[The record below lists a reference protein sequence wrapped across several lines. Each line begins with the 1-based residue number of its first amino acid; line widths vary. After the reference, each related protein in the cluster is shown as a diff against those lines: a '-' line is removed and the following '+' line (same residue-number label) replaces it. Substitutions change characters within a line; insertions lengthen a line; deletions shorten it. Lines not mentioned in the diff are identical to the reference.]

1 MNKFT
6 ALTWTLLKSSYSPL
20 VTGKYNRMK
29 TAGLLLLIGISLLP
43 MVAGFS
49 MLVSKL
55 YGPLAAIG
63 QQGTL
68 LALGCALSGVL
79 ILIFGIFYVINIYYF
94 AQDVEFLLPLPL
106 RPADILG
113 AKFLVTLIFEYLTQ
127 LIILGPLLVTWG
139 RMSGGD
145 ANYYLLAAVVFLA
158 LPVIPLVV
166 ASLLAMLLMS
176 YTSIARHKDRFRIWA
191 GGLSLL
197 AAFGAQYFM
206 QKTMATTKTDD
217 LVAMLQQGQNSLIDL
232 AVRLF
237 PGVKF
242 AVLGM
247 LQQGAAA
254 GWGYMLL
261 FLGLTLF
268 FLLLLRLVGG
278 LIYFRGAIGG
288 SESYAPHRRLSSAE
302 LTESSRPAAPLRT
315 LMLKE
320 LRLLVRTPAYFMNC
334 VLVNFIWPVMF
345 IFMGT
350 AGSGDGMEGVGKL
363 FGSQLHPGMGLLI
376 AMGAALLITG
386 SGGASASG
394 ISREGSLFFVSKYL
408 PVSYTLQL
416 KAKMAV
422 AFLLALA
429 GFIVLVA
436 ALAWLFPI
444 PPLLIALAPL
454 AAIPAIALA
463 VLFGM
468 IIDIHYPRLVWDNE
482 YRAVK
487 NNSSVVALLL
497 AAGAVGAGCIW
508 AAVKYQAL
516 GWTPLV
522 VALLLIIAADI
533 LLYWL
538 LENKSTH
545 WLSAIDV

>member
-6 ALTWTLLKSSYSPL
+6 ALTRTLLKSSYSPL
-20 VTGKYNRMK
+20 VTGKYDRLK

-43 MVAGFS
+43 MIAAFS
-49 MLVSKL
+49 MLVSTL

-139 RMSGGD
+139 LKSGGGV
-145 ANYYLLAAVVFLA
+145 NYYLLAAVVFLT
-158 LPVIPLVV
+158 LPVIPLVL

-197 AAFGAQYFM
+197 AAFGLQYGM
-206 QKTMATTKTDD
+206 QKTMANTKTADM
-217 LVAMLQQGQNSLIDL
+217 VAMLQQGQNSLVDL
-232 AVRLF
+232 VVRLF

-278 LIYFRGAIGG
+278 WIYFRGAIGG
-288 SESYAPHRRLSSAE
+288 SESFAPHRRLSSAE
-302 LTESSRPAAPLRT
+302 LAESSQPAAPLRT

-320 LRLLVRTPAYFMNC
+320 FRMLVRTPAYFMNC

-350 AGSGDGMEGVGKL
+350 AGSGDEMEGLGKL
-363 FGSQLHPGMGLLI
+363 LGDKLHPGTGLLI
-376 AMGAALLITG
+376 AIGAALFIAG
-386 SGGASASG
+386 SSGASASG

-408 PVSYTLQL
+408 PVRYALQL

-422 AFLLALA
+422 AFLLAFA
-429 GFIVLVA
+429 GFVVTLGAV
-436 ALAWLFPI
+436 AWLFPV

-454 AAIPAIALA
+454 AAIPAIALP
-463 VLFGM
+463 VLLGT
-468 IIDIHYPRLVWDNE
+468 IIDIHYPKLIWDNE

-487 NNSSVVALLL
+487 NNTSVLALMLL
-497 AAGAVGAGCIW
+497 AGVLGAGCIW
-508 AAVKYQAL
+508 AAVSYQAL
-516 GWTPLV
+516 GWTPLAA
-522 VALLLIIAADI
+522 ALLLIIAADF
-533 LLYWL
+533 LLFRL
-538 LENKSTH
+538 LENKSPQ
-545 WLSAIDV
+545 WLAAIDA